1 MTVISKTLYFVYL
14 IENDK
19 ARIIPSTKP
28 IHIPTM
34 NARMIIDVNLSPSRL
49 SKPASPPFIVPKQLL
64 ACKSKA
70 SLLDRKSTR
79 LNSSHSQTSYAVFC
93 LQKDNNE
100 PRESVSIGVTPLALV
115 EVTKTKSL

>member
-34 NARMIIDVNLSPSRL
+34 NARMIVDVNLSTSRL
-49 SKPASPPFIVPKQLL
+49 LKSLSPKRVVCKKLL
-64 ACKSKA
+64 AGDSKG
-70 SLLDRKSTR
+70 SLLT
-79 LNSSHSQTSYAVFC
+79 AG
-93 LQKDNNE
+93 KDNF
-100 PRESVSIGVTPLALV
+100 T
-115 EVTKTKSL
+115 SLFVIKPENWPTDVLSHISNLICQERRLS